1 MPEGDTGW
9 GRAMPERRLECMV
22 FGMWL
27 GRDAICN
34 GLPFLESLKLFV
46 WLEVLM
52 AIIADW
58 PSCVMAFG
66 QVSTTPGTLNSHF
79 DNNVIFRECFNCLSV
94 S

>member
-1 MPEGDTGW
+1 
-9 GRAMPERRLECMV
+9 MV

-27 GRDAICN
+27 GRDAIQRFP
-34 GLPFLESLKLFV
+34 LSRIKLFV

-66 QVSTTPGTLNSHF
+66 QVSTTPGTLTF
-79 DNNVIFRECFNCLSV
+79 TF
-94 S
+94 